1 MRIVIFDM
9 DGTLVDSGHDITASV
24 NHVRKKIYGLG
35 PLSKAFV
42 VEAINRDQR
51 NLALLFYETPLY
63 EPEAQQEFESHYYR
77 QCIRTP
83 RLYPGIRSLLD
94 RLARQGIGLSVATN
108 APACFAGRM
117 LTHLGLEAFFDRIVG
132 SEDVP
137 RSKPHPAMLLDILTS
152 YGYVPGRDRAL
163 MVGDSVKDMEA
174 ARQAGIPSAFAS
186 WGFSAEGGGDVTL
199 SHPGEILPL
208 VANRGAF
215 PNQDAGKK

>member
-35 PLSKAFV
+35 PLTKTFV

-63 EPEAQQEFESHYYR
+63 EPAAQQEFECHYHQ
-77 QCIRTP
+77 QCIRSP

-94 RLARQGIGLSVATN
+94 SLSHQGVGLSVATN
-108 APACFAGRM
+108 APSRFAGRM
-117 LTHLGLEAFFDRIVG
+117 LSHLGLETLFDRIVG
-132 SEDVP
+132 SEDVVK
-137 RSKPHPAMLLDILTS
+137 SKPHPAMLLDILNG

-163 MVGDSVKDMEA
+163 MVGDSAKDMEA
-174 ARQAGIPSAFAS
+174 ARQAGIISAFAS
-186 WGFSAEGGGDVTL
+186 WGFSPGGGGDVIL
-199 SHPGEILPL
+199 STPEEILPL
-208 VANRGAF
+208 MAERSIFFTQAR
-215 PNQDAGKK
+215 